1 MAEVASADFATA
13 ARLNAR
19 DMLGAFLPRYPE
31 AALPL
36 VRGPARDI
44 THLVFQYERRVG
56 ESDLVQAS
64 RWLLPYFTRSV
75 GAVNLPEPAIAPGQP
90 LLVVSNH
97 PGVMDAMALF
107 AWLGRPDLK
116 VITAERPVLTLLPNI
131 GRHLILLPEAGERR
145 IRVIRE
151 ALAHLRAGR
160 ALFHFPAGRIEPDPA
175 FYAAAPASLTDW
187 SAAGIELFAR
197 QVPGL
202 TILPVAVSGVL
213 STRALGSA
221 PARLYREGR
230 RRSWVAATL
239 QVMFI
244 RWRDSEVTLRCG
256 EPLPARPGVGAQVV
270 ESMDSLLRASLC
282 PGEACRVGEW

>member
-1 MAEVASADFATA
+1 MAEAASTDFATA

-19 DMLGAFLPRYPE
+19 DMLGAFLPRYPQ

-44 THLVFQYERRVG
+44 TRLVFQYERRVG

-64 RWLLPYFTRSV
+64 RWLLPYFTSDVR
-75 GAVNLPEPAIAPGQP
+75 AVNLPHPAIAPGQP
-90 LLVVSNH
+90 LLLVSNH

-107 AWLGRPDLK
+107 AWLARPDIK
-116 VITAERPVLTLLPNI
+116 VITAARPILTLLPNI
-131 GRHLILLPEAGERR
+131 ARHLILLPDADERR
-145 IRVIRE
+145 IRV
-151 ALAHLRAGR
+151 LRA
-160 ALFHFPAGRIEPDPA
+160 ALQHLDAGGALLNFPAGRIEPDPA
-175 FYAAAPASLTDW
+175 FYATAPASLTDW

-213 STRALGSA
+213 SLRALGSA

-239 QVMFI
+239 QVMFT
-244 RWRDSEVTLRCG
+244 RWRDSEVTLRFG
-256 EPLPARPGVGAQVV
+256 APLPARPGVGAEAL
-270 ESMDSLLRASLC
+270 ESMDILLRASLRAGQAGR
-282 PGEACRVGEW
+282 PGVW

>member
-1 MAEVASADFATA
+1 MAEVASSDFATA

-44 THLVFQYERRVG
+44 TRLVFQYERRVG

-64 RWLLPYFTRSV
+64 HWLLPCFTRSV
-75 GAVNLPEPAIAPGQP
+75 RAVNLPEPAIAPGQP
-90 LLVVSNH
+90 LLVLSNH

-116 VITAERPVLTLLPNI
+116 VITAGRPILSLLPNI
-131 GRHLILLPEAGERR
+131 ARHLILLPEADERR
-145 IRVIRE
+145 IRV
-151 ALAHLRAGR
+151 LRA
-160 ALFHFPAGRIEPDPA
+160 ALRHLHAGGALLNFPAGRIEPDPA
-175 FYAAAPASLTDW
+175 FYSGAPASLTDW
-187 SAAGIELFAR
+187 STAGIELFAR
-197 QVPGL
+197 RVPGL

-213 STRALGSA
+213 STRALRSA

-239 QVMFI
+239 QVMFT
-244 RWRDSEVTLRCG
+244 RWRDSEVVLCCG
-256 EPLPARPGVGAQVV
+256 EPLTARPGVGAQVV
-270 ESMDSLLRASLC
+270 EAMDILLRASLRA
-282 PGEACRVGEW
+282 GAAGRAGTW